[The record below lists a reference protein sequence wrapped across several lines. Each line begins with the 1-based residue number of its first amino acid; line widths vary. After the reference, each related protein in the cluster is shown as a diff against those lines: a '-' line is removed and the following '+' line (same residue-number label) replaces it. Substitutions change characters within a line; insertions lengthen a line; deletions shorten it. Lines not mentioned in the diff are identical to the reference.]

1 MKCKVTSTIVSPR
14 MLGDMKLKEFI
25 NRKSMEWTTS
35 VKEIIR
41 NEAMDTGDF
50 LNSIYTEIGANG
62 FVGGSSVDYAKYWE
76 FGTEPHFVPFY
87 DQTGNPVL
95 AEWGRRVLKL
105 TPEEMRKMGGITVS
119 TPELAPMR
127 RSLAKL

>member
-1 MKCKVTSTIVSPR
+1 MKVEVKSTVISPLE
-14 MLGDMKLKEFI
+14 LGDMKRKEFI
-25 NRKSMEWTTS
+25 ARKAMEWTAS

-41 NEAMDTGDF
+41 TGAVDTGVF
-50 LNSIYTEIGANG
+50 LNSVYTEIGVNG

-76 FGTEPHFVPFY
+76 FGAEPHFVPFY
-87 DQTGNPVL
+87 DETGNPIL
-95 AEWGRRVLKL
+95 ADWGRRVLKL
-105 TPEEMRKMGGITVS
+105 SPEEMRKMGGIVVE